1 MTIEVCIFNFNK
13 FMLADLIMEKPSW
26 MRGVSPP
33 ETFKILFLADLNIFV
48 EVKGKGGNIFILKI
62 NVIII

>member
-1 MTIEVCIFNFNK
+1 
-13 FMLADLIMEKPSW
+13 MLADLIMEKPIW

-48 EVKGKGGNIFILKI
+48 EVKGKGGIFLFKDKCYNYLKS
-62 NVIII
+62 